1 MRHFVF
7 IGALALLSTFAA
19 AQSLP
24 QNAADIHLGVASCA
38 ASVCH
43 GKVAPV
49 HGDAFHESSVQFNE
63 YRIWSDHDRHARA
76 YQVLGNE
83 PSRDMAR
90 RLGLADARSAKI
102 CLDCHA
108 DNVDAARRGPKFQLS
123 DGIGCEGCHGGAQH
137 WLASHTEPG
146 RTHRDNLARG
156 LYPSDEPYARARL
169 CLSCHMGAADK
180 LANHQI
186 MAAGHPRLSFELD
199 TFSVN
204 QPAHYTADADYEKRK
219 GKSAPGYLWL
229 VGQVESA
236 RQWSGLID
244 RHLRGGVASELA
256 IYDCHA
262 CHHPMRPLRGQPDDF
277 SAVLP
282 PGSLRL
288 LDYPYDML
296 SAVFAVLLPQQAGAW
311 NEAVRD
317 LHRASVNPQ
326 RMSAATAALTRQL
339 QPLEQQ
345 LRATPPTTEQ
355 LRALRGHIAA
365 QAAAGRYAD
374 FSSAE
379 QAFLALESLSYAL
392 GDRQRLLTQ
401 LDAVFKTVANEQSYR
416 AIDFAGACRALAL

>member
-1 MRHFVF
+1 MMRRLIFA
-7 IGALALLSTFAA
+7 ALALLAMHAA
-19 AQSLP
+19 LAQTLP
-24 QNAADIHLGVASCA
+24 QNAPDIHLGVASCA

-49 HGDAFHESSVQFNE
+49 PGGAVQFNE
-63 YRIWSDHDRHARA
+63 YRVWSDRDHHARA

-83 PSRDMAR
+83 LSKDMAR
-90 RLGLADARSAKI
+90 KLGLSDARSAKI

-108 DNVDAARRGPKFQLS
+108 DAVSESRRGPKFQLS

-137 WLASHTEPG
+137 WLAAHTEPG
-146 RTHRDNLARG
+146 RTHQDNVAQG
-156 LYPSDEPYARARL
+156 MYPTDEPYARARL
-169 CLSCHMGAADK
+169 CLSCHMGGADK

-186 MAAGHPRLSFELD
+186 MAAGHPRLTFELD

-204 QPAHYTADADYEKRK
+204 QPAHYTVDADYEKRK
-219 GKSAPGYLWL
+219 GKIAPGYLWL

-236 RQWSGLID
+236 RQWSALIEQ
-244 RHLRGGVASELA
+244 HLRVGAASELA

-262 CHHPMRPLRGQPDDF
+262 CHHPMRPPRGQPADF

-296 SAVFAVLLPQQAGAW
+296 AAIFTVLLPEQAGAW
-311 NEAVRD
+311 DEAVRD

-326 RMSAATAALTRQL
+326 RMGAASAALTRQL
-339 QPLEQQ
+339 QPLAEK
-345 LRATPPTTEQ
+345 LRAAPPASAQ
-355 LRALRGHIAA
+355 LQALRRHIAL

-392 GDRQRLLTQ
+392 GDRARLLSR
-401 LDAVFKTVANEQSYR
+401 LDAVFKTVADEQTYR
-416 AIDFAGACRALAL
+416 AADFAQACRALTL